1 MKDSKKVI
9 RGFTETSIN
18 KNIKM
23 LQREY
28 PTQTRARDTA
38 ISLNIAEDQAIR
50 ANRPSLVRKL
60 SK

>member
-1 MKDSKKVI
+1 MKDSRRVI

-18 KNIKM
+18 RNIKM

-28 PTQTRARDTA
+28 PAQTRARDTA
-38 ISLNIAEDQAIR
+38 VALNIAEDQAIK

-60 SK
+60 SR

>member
-1 MKDSKKVI
+1 MKDSRRVI

-18 KNIKM
+18 QNIRM

-28 PTQTRARDTA
+28 PRQTPARDTA

-50 ANRPSLVRKL
+50 ADRPRLVRKL

>member
-18 KNIKM
+18 KNIGILKKA
-23 LQREY
+23 Y
-28 PTQTRARDTA
+28 PAQTKARDTA
-38 ISLNIAEDQAIR
+38 IAMNIAEDQAIK
-50 ANRPSLVRKL
+50 ADRPKLVRKL